1 MMFSKTVLIS
11 VISLVTTTS
20 FATLSKAC
28 YTATNPQVIRAS
40 SEEGK
45 DKWKVKSANVVLET
59 AKDQYATSGEHTDA
73 RMALRTVGGPVIE
86 IWSIMD
92 PQLRTTL
99 PTYSVECDGGRMT
112 VVKMKNGTVIANS
125 ERIRGEYKTAEGEGC
140 NNANVSFK
148 NLAFK
153 QVTCK

>member
-1 MMFSKTVLIS
+1 MKLLTVAIILLLATS
-11 VISLVTTTS
+11 S

-28 YTATNPQVIRAS
+28 YTATNPHVIRAA
-40 SEEGK
+40 SEDGK
-45 DKWKVKSANVVLET
+45 QTWSAKSANVILET
-59 AKDQYATSGEHTDA
+59 AKDQYASSGEHTDA
-73 RMALRTVGGPVIE
+73 RMVVRTQNGPKIE
-86 IWSIMD
+86 IWSFMD

-125 ERIRGEYKTAEGEGC
+125 DRIRGDYKTAQGEGEGC

-148 NLAFK
+148 NLSFK
-153 QVTCK
+153 QITCK